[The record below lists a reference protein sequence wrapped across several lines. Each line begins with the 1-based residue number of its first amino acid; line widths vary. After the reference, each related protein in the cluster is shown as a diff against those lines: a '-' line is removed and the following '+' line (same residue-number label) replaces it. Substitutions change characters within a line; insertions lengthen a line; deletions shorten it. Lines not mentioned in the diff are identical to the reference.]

1 MPISETEVEKPAAQG
16 AAMEITVSRQDLVRE
31 LTATQS
37 VVERKTTIPILS
49 NFLLEAEEDRLN
61 ITATDLDQAIRTS
74 TAVKVKKPGS
84 CTVPARKLYDYI
96 KLLPEGDISIK
107 LLENHWVQI
116 RSGRSNTKIVG
127 MARANYP
134 QVPEFPAV
142 AATSISLIALKTLI
156 ARTIFAISNE
166 ESRYTLN
173 GALLVIKAE
182 SLAMVATDGHRLS
195 YVEKPNENLEGI
207 SGEKRVLI
215 PRKAL
220 QELQQL
226 LTVTEVEKVEF
237 ADDEHTLFFRV
248 GHRTLSTR
256 KLSGQFPNFEAV
268 MPRDNTKFA
277 VVRCS
282 ELSAAIQRV
291 AQFADERSGAIRMR
305 LEGNELRSAPTQL
318 NQARAKTP
326 STPPTPAT
334 PSWWASTRYTFSTS
348 SKPSATRVK
357 SASNSRTPSPPAR
370 CVQKTPTPNTS
381 IATSLCRCGFEEAT
395 QKRQSHSAEVFVPVA
410 CQIPPS
416 LWLRSLSPGAATGR
430 VAPICLPATGLPHSG
445 HCLVWLP
452 RNILVFTGQLRDC
465 ILVPVCQP
473 RALALPVTIP
483 RATQG

>member
-1 MPISETEVEKPAAQG
+1 MPIVETEVEKPAVQG
-16 AAMEITVSRQDLVRE
+16 SAMEITVSRQELVKE

-49 NFLLEAEEDRLN
+49 NFLIEAEGDRLS

-74 TAVKVKKPGS
+74 AAVKVKKPGS
-84 CTVPARKLYDYI
+84 CTIPARKLYDYI

-116 RSGRSNTKIVG
+116 RSGRSNTKMVG

-134 QVPEFPAV
+134 QVPEFPSV
-142 AATSISLIALKTLI
+142 SATSISTLALKTLI

-195 YVEKPNENLEGI
+195 YVEKPNELLEGI

-226 LTVTEVEKVEF
+226 LGNTEAEKVEF

-277 VVRCS
+277 VVRSS

-291 AQFADERSGAIRMR
+291 AQFADERSGAIKLR
-305 LEGNELRSAPTQL
+305 LEGNELKISSSSTESGESEDTIDTPYSSDPIVVGFNSGYILDFLKALGNEGEVRLEFKDSQSAGQMRPEDPD
-318 NQARAKTP
+318 AEYKY
-326 STPPTPAT
+326 
-334 PSWWASTRYTFSTS
+334 RYVLM
-348 SKPSATRVK
+348 PMR
-357 SASNSRTPSPPAR
+357 
-370 CVQKTPTPNTS
+370 
-381 IATSLCRCGFEEAT
+381 I
-395 QKRQSHSAEVFVPVA
+395 
-410 CQIPPS
+410 
-416 LWLRSLSPGAATGR
+416 
-430 VAPICLPATGLPHSG
+430 
-445 HCLVWLP
+445 
-452 RNILVFTGQLRDC
+452 
-465 ILVPVCQP
+465 
-473 RALALPVTIP
+473 
-483 RATQG
+483 